1 MLKKSFANGVL
12 VALAM
17 APAAFAQDQIQ
28 GINTSTQITNGN
40 VGTRN
45 VSDINSSTYTDQH
58 QSKNS
63 NPFCRTGNQVQGSAA
78 NTNISTALVGL
89 RNVSTISNSAGTSQR
104 QNANCSFPY
113 FP

>member
-1 MLKKSFANGVL
+1 MLKKSFALGAL
-12 VALAM
+12 TALAM

-28 GINTSTQITNGN
+28 GSNTSTQITNGN
-40 VGTRN
+40 VGTGN
-45 VSDINSSTYTDQH
+45 VSGIDSSTYTDQH

-63 NPFCRTGNQVQGSAA
+63 NPFCKTGNQVQGSLA
-78 NTNISTALVGL
+78 NTGIITQVVGL
-89 RNVSTISNSAGTSQR
+89 RNVSSISNLGGTNQR